1 MVSRR
6 ILIVEDEDVLRRIL
20 TDALTCAGYEVVAAA
35 DGEQGLLLFDAHC
48 PDLVVADIMLPRMDG
63 FDMVRRMRSRR
74 EATQYLFLSA
84 RSDAEDVVD
93 GFKAGAS
100 DYIRKPFAMNELLVR
115 IEALLSRIADADDRM
130 VFDIG
135 EYSYDSSAQILVRG
149 AKSVRLSSREASI
162 LSALVRSHGKV
173 VSSRSL
179 LLDIW
184 GDDSYYNLRSLNVYV
199 SKLRSMFHADSSVE
213 IISERGIGYKLCV
226 DKSRKNA
233 KR

>member
-1 MVSRR
+1 MV
-6 ILIVEDEDVLRRIL
+6 V
-20 TDALTCAGYEVVAAA
+20 
-35 DGEQGLLLFDAHC
+35 LLLKVNITGRTNCTETF
-48 PDLVVADIMLPRMDG
+48 LPFSMPG
-63 FDMVRRMRSRR
+63 
-74 EATQYLFLSA
+74 TQ
-84 RSDAEDVVD
+84 
-93 GFKAGAS
+93 
-100 DYIRKPFAMNELLVR
+100 
-115 IEALLSRIADADDRM
+115 
-130 VFDIG
+130 
-135 EYSYDSSAQILVRG
+135 RG

-199 SKLRSMFHADSSVE
+199 SKLRSMLHADSSVE

-233 KR
+233 K